1 MRKALGLALGLTL
14 ALALPALAEQT
25 HGTVTAVD
33 SADHSFVLADGTRL
47 WVDDAQIADLALGEN
62 VQATY
67 QTQGDKKVV
76 TDLYISGMGADG
88 RPFTYYGTG
97 YANNPID
104 QIQAGD

>member
-1 MRKALGLALGLTL
+1 MRKALGLALALTF

-25 HGTVTAVD
+25 HGTVKSID
-33 SADHSFVLADGTRL
+33 PADHSFVLADGTRL
-47 WVDDAQIADLALGEN
+47 WVDDAQIADLSLGTD
-62 VQATY
+62 VQAMY

-76 TDLYISGMGADG
+76 TDLYISGIGADG
-88 RPFTYYGTG
+88 LPFTYRGTG